1 MDWRNYDTRE
11 LCSCDQEFYVLI
23 WNDFLEILLM
33 KKAKCKKKYAMLT
46 FMYKIRENFKKI
58 NGLLLQKGTQEART
72 RKQWS

>member
-1 MDWRNYDTRE
+1 
-11 LCSCDQEFYVLI
+11 
-23 WNDFLEILLM
+23 M

-72 RKQWS
+72 RKQ